1 MSPTACSG
9 PGSGTL
15 LLDLLTEDEEQLDLR
30 SREFGFHIGLL
41 ARRLVGDIDWL
52 ATHFGGGQLQVGL
65 FGASTGAAAALVA
78 AAERPS
84 PVAAVV
90 CRGGRPDLAGPALK
104 GAMAPTLLIVGADP
118 QVLALNRQ
126 AAAWFITYL
135 RQMSVDPS
143 VG

>member
-30 SREFGFHIGLL
+30 SREFGFDIGLL
-41 ARRLVGDIDWL
+41 ARRLVGAIDWL
-52 ATHFGGGQLQVGL
+52 ATHF
-65 FGASTGAAAALVA
+65 
-78 AAERPS
+78 
-84 PVAAVV
+84 
-90 CRGGRPDLAGPALK
+90 GGRPDLAGPALK